1 MSKHEQEHPLV
12 LENPNFFDP
21 VKKIS
26 ITSMPTRE
34 QDVIALFNQL
44 IAGGVIRGIKIMSTN
59 ERMTYDSLYKI
70 IITNKS
76 NLQLFDCE
84 TNPLGIAEDVFEEM
98 LKDRQEFV
106 SEPKV
111 LEYKY
116 SLDGLIE
123 DIESGIKNTSDINL
137 VVAWEAGDRYK
148 DNFNIESLLING
160 NEIMRQ
166 YHGITHRLHSI
177 NANERVCD
185 LILLKD
191 LILYLN
197 NAEESD
203 ELQEAYDE

>member
-1 MSKHEQEHPLV
+1 M
-12 LENPNFFDP
+12 
-21 VKKIS
+21 
-26 ITSMPTRE
+26 
-34 QDVIALFNQL
+34 
-44 IAGGVIRGIKIMSTN
+44 
-59 ERMTYDSLYKI
+59 
-70 IITNKS
+70 
-76 NLQLFDCE
+76 NL
-84 TNPLGIAEDVFEEM
+84 
-98 LKDRQEFV
+98 
-106 SEPKV
+106 PKV

-137 VVAWEAGDRYK
+137 LVAWEAGERYK
-148 DNFNIESLLING
+148 DNFSIESLLIDG

-185 LILLKD
+185 LILLKG

-203 ELQEAYDE
+203 VLQESYNE